1 MIEVV
6 RITQGVISKS
16 LRKQAHVEQF
26 LGILSIRK
34 SPESVVLADYCL
46 LIVQLSFQMCI
57 AGRSSVVLLLIH
69 SRYVIQ
75 LDAI

>member
-57 AGRSSVVLLLIH
+57 AVRSSVVCC
-69 SRYVIQ
+69 
-75 LDAI
+75 